1 MRRWPREGLP
11 HRARQDLRA
20 GRSLPRH
27 MNRMLRYA
35 LTLAHTAIGY
45 VRIGG
50 DRTVVGVRPWKRD
63 GLRCL
68 ACGRRYECCDASP
81 APRRWTWRGRCASW
95 NTPRGG
101 PCARSTTYSS
111 SRSRGPGTGPAS
123 LVASRAGRR
132 AARPAPSWG
141 LRAWSSTP
149 PAISRHGHPG
159 PGRAG
164 DATQDQGDQ
173 GQQLRT
179 RQEPRGTRQRPTRRD
194 RVAEEG
200 RVAAVQGL
208 HAVLGATVVSSRS
221 AAKSR

>member
-1 MRRWPREGLP
+1 
-11 HRARQDLRA
+11 
-20 GRSLPRH
+20 
-27 MNRMLRYA
+27 MNRILRYA

-50 DRTVVGVRPWKRD
+50 DWAVVGVRPWKRD

-95 NTPRGG
+95 NAPRGG
-101 PCARSTTYSS
+101 SCARST
-111 SRSRGPGTGPAS
+111 R
-123 LVASRAGRR
+123 RAGPVGQAQVPLRSWLRGLGGVLHGRR
-132 AARPAPSWG
+132 RRGACAHGAAHHQRSPDTSAQG
-141 LRAWSSTP
+141 
-149 PAISRHGHPG
+149 
-159 PGRAG
+159 
-164 DATQDQGDQ
+164 QGDQ

-179 RQEPRGTRQRPTRRD
+179 RQEPRGTRQRPTRRN

-200 RVAAVQGL
+200 GVAAVQGL